1 MSKKT
6 NNSNLKIQEEIFN
19 LKKTIL
25 NLNFQKSSGQLEKT
39 SQIRITKRKIAKLK
53 TQLSNASGDNNA

>member
-1 MSKKT
+1 MSKKIK
-6 NNSNLKIQEEIFN
+6 NNNLKIKEEIFN

-25 NLNFQKSSGQLEKT
+25 NLNFQKTSGQLEKT

>member
-1 MSKKT
+1 MSKKNIEVT
-6 NNSNLKIQEEIFN
+6 KAKEEVLN

-25 NLNFQKSSGQLEKT
+25 NLNFQKTSGQLEKT